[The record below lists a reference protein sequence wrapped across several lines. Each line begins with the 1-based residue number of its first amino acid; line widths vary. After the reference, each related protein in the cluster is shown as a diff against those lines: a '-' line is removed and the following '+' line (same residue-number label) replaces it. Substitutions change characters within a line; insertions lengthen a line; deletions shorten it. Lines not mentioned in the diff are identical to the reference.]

1 MARLLKWKTHI
12 SSAIIICFGILWPQ
26 HYNEKSIIASTIDDD
41 IFGGLWQ
48 ARRHLVAPYFNETI
62 YHNMIQ
68 KERISYL
75 VEALNVTLRVLEAVN
90 LAAFLDAGVLLGWY
104 RHNGSMI
111 PWDIDADVGIITE
124 ECLRKYPD
132 QTELERRMREL
143 LPVPYVLEFMSCEPT
158 LRGNGR
164 DFAGIIADSRNG
176 VKVDIFG
183 FYMVNSAND
192 TFGWRKNGSWLQ
204 RDLDSETYHKVI
216 PRDAILPLQ
225 SGNFSG
231 ISGRFIPKDPKRF
244 LQWDFGFVIDP
255 PIFPFGFSLKV
266 VMTPAATISV
276 LLTLLDAGQFA
287 SSLIS
292 LLAVFLLDGG
302 FRVVALIL
310 LISELRH
317 RNTSAGTTCS
327 RILKLSSLT
336 LLCLTLQP
344 LAPQFF
350 ATVMEAFGA
359 REFTVNKERFCLLYK
374 LICIDS

>member
-1 MARLLKWKTHI
+1 M
-12 SSAIIICFGILWPQ
+12 
-26 HYNEKSIIASTIDDD
+26 
-41 IFGGLWQ
+41 
-48 ARRHLVAPYFNETI
+48 
-62 YHNMIQ
+62 
-68 KERISYL
+68 
-75 VEALNVTLRVLEAVN
+75 TLQVLEAVN

-124 ECLRKYPD
+124 ECLSKYPD

-143 LPVPYVLEFMSCEPT
+143 LPVPYVLEFMSCEST

-183 FYMVNSAND
+183 FYMVNPAND
-192 TFGWRKNGSWLQ
+192 TFTWRKTGTWLQ
-204 RDLDSETYHKVI
+204 RDLDSEIYHKVI

-225 SGNFSG
+225 SGDFSG
-231 ISGRFIPKDPKRF
+231 ISGRFIPNDPKRF

-266 VMTPAATISV
+266 VMTPVATISV
-276 LLTLLDAGQFA
+276 LLTLLDAGQFT

-310 LISELRH
+310 LILGLRH

-336 LLCLTLQP
+336 LLSLTLQP

-350 ATVMEAFGA
+350 ATVMEALGA
-359 REFTVNKERFCLLYK
+359 REFTVNKERFCFLYK